1 MKYKYESTILTNS
14 AEQFTK
20 SFIDKKHK
28 IKKFKETKEG
38 NLILKVFAKYYKHN
52 YDDKECKKV
61 QLISFYH
68 DFRISF

>member
-1 MKYKYESTILTNS
+1 MKYKYDSTILTYS

-38 NLILKVFAKYYKHN
+38 NLIF
-52 YDDKECKKV
+52 
-61 QLISFYH
+61 SF
-68 DFRISF
+68 FNGKILQK